1 MNDADGNEEENE
13 NENGNESAEELA
25 SMPPLIATDHNAVQ
39 VNSGKLR
46 IRKGIEIRIGIGIA

>member
-13 NENGNESAEELA
+13 DENGNESAEELA
-25 SMPPLIATDHNAVQ
+25 SMPPLIATDRNAVQ

>member
-25 SMPPLIATDHNAVQ
+25 SMPPLIATDRNAVQ